1 MTEAREA
8 LADLWRLTGLP
19 DEPLAMVEL
28 TGSDPALPSSF
39 RVGTAAQASIAASA
53 CAANLIWG
61 MRTGRLQRVSVDM
74 RHAAMEF
81 RSERYLRE
89 DGKPAPEIWDK
100 IAGAYQ
106 CGDGN
111 WVRIHTN
118 FPHHRDGMLRLLGCA
133 YDRAAVAAALKEWDA
148 EALERVTADA
158 GLVATMMRSF
168 EEWDAHP
175 QGRAV
180 AALPALTITRIDDAP
195 RQPLPSGG
203 SRPLSGVRVLDLT
216 RVIAGPV
223 CGRML
228 AAHGAD
234 VLAISAAH
242 LPSVAPLVIDTGRGK
257 RAAFVDLRAAEGRE
271 TLARL
276 ISRADVFIQS
286 YRPGALA
293 GQGFGPAEV
302 TAIRPGAVYV
312 SLSAYGHAGPWS
324 GRRGFD
330 SIVQTATGFNHAEAL
345 AAGVSEPQALPCQA
359 LDHASGYLMAFGAL
373 AALARRATEGGS
385 WHVQVSLA
393 QTAAWLRALGRVEN
407 GFACADPAIEDV
419 GDLLE
424 ETPSGF
430 GRLLAVRHAA
440 RMSETPPRWALPAM
454 PLGTH
459 PPAWSD
465 GPEP

>member
-1 MTEAREA
+1 
-8 LADLWRLTGLP
+8 
-19 DEPLAMVEL
+19 
-28 TGSDPALPSSF
+28 
-39 RVGTAAQASIAASA
+39 
-53 CAANLIWG
+53 
-61 MRTGRLQRVSVDM
+61 M
-74 RHAAMEF
+74 RHAAVEF
-81 RSERYLRE
+81 RSERYVRV
-89 DGKPAPEIWDK
+89 DGQPAPEAWDK

-106 CGDGN
+106 CGDGR

-118 FPHHRDGMLRLLGCA
+118 FPHHRDGMLRMLGCV
-133 YDRAAVAAALKEWDA
+133 YDRAAVAEALKEWNA
-148 EALERVTADA
+148 ESLETVAADV
-158 GLVATMMRSF
+158 GLVAAMMRSF

-180 AALPALTITRIDDAP
+180 AALPTLTITRIGDAP
-195 RQPLPSGG
+195 PQPFSRGAD
-203 SRPLSGVRVLDLT
+203 RPLSGVRALDLT

-223 CGRML
+223 CGRAL

-234 VLAISAAH
+234 VLAISAAY

-276 ISRADVFIQS
+276 ISGADIFVQA

-293 GQGFGPAEV
+293 GLGFGPDEV
-302 TAIRPGAVYV
+302 AAIRPGVVYV
-312 SLSAYGHAGPWS
+312 SLSAYGHAGPWAR
-324 GRRGFD
+324 RRGFD
-330 SIVQTATGFNHAEAL
+330 SLVQAATGFNQAEAE
-345 AAGVSEPQALPCQA
+345 AAGASEPQALPCQA

-393 QTAAWLRALGRVEN
+393 QTGAWLRGLGQIEN
-407 GFACADPAIEDV
+407 GFACAAPTLDDV
-419 GDLLE
+419 ADLLE
-424 ETPSGF
+424 EAPSGF

-440 RMSETPPRWALPAM
+440 RMSETPPRWTLPSM

-459 PPAWSD
+459 APAWNNRA
-465 GPEP
+465 EA

>member
-1 MTEAREA
+1 MMDAREA
-8 LADLWRLTGLP
+8 LADLWRLTGLT

-28 TGSDPALPSSF
+28 TGDDPALPSSF

-53 CAANLIWG
+53 CAANAIWR

-74 RHAAMEF
+74 RHAAAEF
-81 RSERYLRE
+81 RSERYLRV

-106 CGDGN
+106 CGDGR

-133 YDRAAVAAALKEWDA
+133 YDRAAVAEALKEWDA
-148 EALERVTADA
+148 EALERVAADA
-158 GLVATMMRSF
+158 GLVAAMMRSF

-180 AALPALTITRIDDAP
+180 AEPPTLTITRIGDAP
-195 RQPLPSGG
+195 PRPFSTGAG
-203 SRPLSGVRVLDLT
+203 RPLSGLRVLDLT

-223 CGRML
+223 CGRAL
-228 AAHGAD
+228 AAHGAN

-271 TLARL
+271 TLAGL
-276 ISRADVFIQS
+276 IAGADVFVQS

-293 GQGFGPAEV
+293 GLGFGPEEV
-302 TAIRPGAVYV
+302 AAMRPGAVYV
-312 SLSAYGHAGPWS
+312 SLSAYGHVGPWS

-330 SIVQTATGFNHAEAL
+330 SIVQTATGINHAEAQ
-345 AAGVSEPQALPCQA
+345 AAGVSEPKALPCQA
-359 LDHASGYLMAFGAL
+359 LDHATGYLMAFGAL

-385 WHVQVSLA
+385 WRVQVSLA
-393 QTAAWLRALGRVEN
+393 RTGAWLRGLGRVED
-407 GFACADPAIEDV
+407 GFACADPTFEDV
-419 GDLLE
+419 ADLLE
-424 ETPSGF
+424 EAPSGF

-440 RMSETPPRWALPAM
+440 RMSETPARWALPSM

-465 GPEP
+465 GSEP